1 MSFFHIWQVYLK
13 KLGKIKMA
21 AVTIATSNLGK
32 TMFCWHTPAN
42 NYEKKKMIFYF
53 NNVKV

>member
-42 NYEKKKMIFYF
+42 NYEKKRDDFLF
-53 NNVKV
+53 